1 MKHRITTDSMVHEFR
16 LLRNRIEAEVE
27 APAVVF
33 VTSATDGDGVSLTA
47 YGLAESLS
55 KTKQRTVLVTTA
67 AVTPVTTLP
76 LPDTPRRRRAS
87 DRLEGVNHPANDG
100 RLAVV
105 SISPERV
112 ATISRSSVAGLVQ
125 ELRVDHDYVI
135 IDAGNLPKNSFGLL
149 LMASADATLVA
160 FRSGR
165 TQQPADREMLD
176 MLERAEAKVLGVVM
190 TDEAT
195 IEHFEHRDE
204 PVAAPEPV
212 TERKP
217 AAMIAARFED
227 VRSRLG
233 KAI

>member
-33 VTSATDGDGVSLTA
+33 VTSATDGDGASLTA

-55 KTKQRTVLVTTA
+55 KTQAAHGSRNDGRGDAGDDVTA
-67 AVTPVTTLP
+67 AP
-76 LPDTPRRRRAS
+76 TPRARRRAS

-100 RLAVV
+100 RLSVV

-149 LMASADATLVA
+149 LDGVRRRDA
-160 FRSGR
+160 GR
-165 TQQPADREMLD
+165 
-176 MLERAEAKVLGVVM
+176 V
-190 TDEAT
+190 
-195 IEHFEHRDE
+195 
-204 PVAAPEPV
+204 PVGPHAA
-212 TERKP
+212 
-217 AAMIAARFED
+217 AG
-227 VRSRLG
+227 RSRDARHARTRRSQSARRRDDRRGHDRALRTP
-233 KAI
+233 